1 MTITATDLS
10 GTNVT
15 NGSVVPNGNLTF
27 TFTASEPT
35 TNFALGDISVSGG
48 SLSNFVAT
56 SSTVYTATFTPSNSG
71 PYAVGIGSQVFSDVA
86 GNVTQGTDS
95 HSLYFDGSDDKVTT
109 TFSSNKL
116 SSDFSIGIWFKS
128 NGINNANVFDM
139 ILDYSNTEFLEFF
152 LEGGGG
158 CSACATGTF
167 VGSVNEGG
175 SNSTLNYTTKSTT
188 RG

>member
-1 MTITATDLS
+1 M
-10 GTNVT
+10 
-15 NGSVVPNGNLTF
+15 
-27 TFTASEPT
+27 
-35 TNFALGDISVSGG
+35 
-48 SLSNFVAT
+48 
-56 SSTVYTATFTPSNSG
+56 
-71 PYAVGIGSQVFSDVA
+71 
-86 GNVTQGTDS
+86 
-95 HSLYFDGSDDKVTT
+95 YFDGSDDKVTT

-188 RG
+188 RVDDNAWHHAVLTREASSGALKIYIDGALYDVTSSGTGTIDNGHFTLGVRASDQQRWFKGYMDDLAIWSDDLTAAEVQAQWLGQGLIQLRCW